1 VEKGVSIHLYGQ
13 EVNPETYAITT
24 ADLLLKGEVAEAA
37 NIKRWS
43 MLSADAYPGRMF
55 DFMLSNPP

>member
-1 VEKGVSIHLYGQ
+1 
-13 EVNPETYAITT
+13 
-24 ADLLLKGEVAEAA
+24 VAEAA
-37 NIKRWS
+37 NIKHWS